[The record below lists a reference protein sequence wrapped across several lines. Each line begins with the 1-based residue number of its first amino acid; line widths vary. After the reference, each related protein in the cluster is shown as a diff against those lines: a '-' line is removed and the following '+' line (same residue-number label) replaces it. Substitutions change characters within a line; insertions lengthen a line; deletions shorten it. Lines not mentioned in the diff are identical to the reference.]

1 MYEIESAPKN
11 KIDEGV
17 LKAQRNQSR
26 FEEAERATGHTDYV
40 RNARICSDYYA
51 GEQWDP
57 EVKAELERQKRPAL
71 TLNMFLSTI
80 NAVIGEQLERKI
92 NVTFTASRHGTKET
106 AFALGAITRAILN
119 DNAFDE
125 TEESVFADGVITD
138 RGFYDIRLDFEK
150 NIQGEVKITAEDGV
164 DIVIDP
170 EAKEYDPATW
180 NEVFISRWMTPDE
193 IAVTYGEDKR
203 KEVLAR
209 AVYGD
214 AGRRHFEYETPT
226 FGGDHYVSRDDEE
239 EVAKLRRIRVI
250 ERQYFEYTRVLK
262 YVDLETGDMRQVPYG
277 VSEEEAKDFA
287 DKNGMGILN
296 TKGRRVKMMVSAGDV
311 LLYDDWSIYR
321 TFTVIP
327 FFPYFRRGKPH
338 GLGRH
343 ILDPQDLLNK
353 TSSQELH
360 IVNTTANSGWI
371 YQENSLV
378 DIEPEDLEERG
389 SQTGLILQ
397 YKRGYDAPMKIQPNQ
412 IPTGIERISLKAAT
426 TIRDV
431 SAVNASMLG
440 TARADQS
447 GRAQEASIARGQ
459 VQVSVVLAS
468 LKRSRRMVARK
479 VLELVQDYYTETRY
493 FKLADDGVVTSSQN
507 DSELTINQETDDGN
521 ILNDVT
527 VGEYGITVGHAP
539 AGGNAMEVELNEAL
553 RMRDMGVQI
562 PDHFIVKYSNLREAS
577 ELSEFMKQMQGFGE
591 PSEQQQQLEEAQFQ
605 FQMQSLQKQL
615 QTMDADIDVKVAKA
629 RADMAKADT
638 LEGYRQAEMELLKLQ
653 QDRDKHRE
661 DAMLRIAL
669 SARGHVN
676 QSNMNDSRLA
686 AQIAMKSMDQ
696 ISQREQQQAKPKS
709 KEAEK

>member
-1 MYEIESAPKN
+1 MGDKSPSIDSGVVLAQKN
-11 KIDEGV
+11 RD
-17 LKAQRNQSR
+17 R
-26 FEEAERATGHTDYV
+26 FEEAERSTGHGDYV
-40 RNARICSDYYA
+40 RNARICSEYYA

-57 EVKAELERQKRPAL
+57 DVKAELEAQKRPAL

-92 NVTFTASRHGTKET
+92 DVTYTASRHGTKQT
-106 AFALGAITRAILN
+106 AFALGQITRAIFN
-119 DNAFDE
+119 DNSFDE
-125 TEESVFADGVITD
+125 IEESVFADGVITD
-138 RGFYDIRLDFEK
+138 RGFYDVRLDFEN
-150 NIQGEVKITAEDGV
+150 NIQGEVNITPEDGV
-164 DIVIDP
+164 DIIIDP
-170 EAKEYDPATW
+170 EAKEYDPSTW
-180 NEVFISRWMTPDE
+180 NEVFISRWMTADE

-203 KEVLAR
+203 DAVLERTA
-209 AVYGD
+209 YGD
-214 AGRRHFEYETPT
+214 TSRKHYEFESST
-226 FGGDHYVSRDDEE
+226 FGGDTYYTHEDEQD
-239 EVAKLRRIRVI
+239 VAQLRRVRVI
-250 ERQYFEYTRVLK
+250 ERQFYKYTQVLK
-262 YVDLETGDMRQVPYG
+262 YVDLETGDMRQVPHG
-277 VSEEEAKDFA
+277 VDEAQAKAFA
-287 DKNGMGILN
+287 EANGMGLHRS
-296 TKGRRVKMMVSAGDV
+296 KGRRVRMCVSAGDV

-321 TFTVIP
+321 TFTIVP

-378 DIEPEDLEERG
+378 DMEPEDLEERG
-389 SQTGLILQ
+389 AQTGLILQ
-397 YKRGYDAPMKIQPNQ
+397 YKRGYQPPEKIQPNQ

-447 GRAQEASIARGQ
+447 GRAQEAAISRGQ

-493 FKLADDGVVTSSQN
+493 FKVADDGVVTSSAD
-507 DSELTINQETDDGN
+507 DSDMAINQEDDDGN

-539 AGGNAMEVELNEAL
+539 AGGNAMEIELNEAL

-591 PSEQQQQLEEAQFQ
+591 PSEQQQQLEQAQFE

-615 QTMDADIDVKVAKA
+615 QTMDADIDAKMAKA
-629 RADMAKADT
+629 AADMAKAESQ
-638 LEGYRQAEMELLKLQ
+638 EGYRTAEMELLKLQ
-653 QDRDKHRE
+653 QQRE
-661 DAMLRIAL
+661 ISKQDALLRIAL

-696 ISQREQQQAKPKS
+696 ISSREQRQEQAKTKEVS
-709 KEAEK
+709 KQ